1 MRAAIYNRFWHSQ
14 GGGERHSGMLAQVLA
29 ENGWDVDL
37 VGHTDVDRD
46 ELAEHVGIDLS
57 RTHLRIEPDIGDRA
71 VEEISADYELFVN
84 ASYMSRIRS
93 RAARSVYLCYFPT
106 PFDHDLAG
114 WQRGV
119 LRRVGGRMSRIERI
133 FEFGTGWFPPEGGR
147 RRSWAWTSGDAILVL
162 PPGVPHVLSLEL
174 GRPGAPAPVELDFVD
189 QHGSRRAGVIVE
201 PRFSRHLVDLGDG
214 ADGLEIHLQSDTF
227 TPSAADPR
235 SLGVAVSRISVGGH
249 RLSAQERVGYRL
261 PWLLRNP
268 GDLRFLADYRLVLA
282 NSEYTRGWIDR
293 YWHVPSE
300 VLFPPVKTTV
310 LQPAAERTKTIL
322 SIGRFFAPGHGH
334 SKRQLELVQFFGD
347 LVRSGRLRGWKL
359 HVIGGLESSQQA
371 YFRSVQAAAAG
382 LPVTLSPNAPRS
394 VVNSELATASIFWTA
409 TGYGQD
415 EQRTPWTM
423 EHFGITTA
431 EAMAGGC
438 VPVVIDKAGQRE
450 IVRDGV
456 DGFRWATVRELHAKT
471 LLITED
477 EALRRRLSAAAI
489 ARAQSYSEQAFA
501 ARWTDIADRYGL
513 HPSSPARPPT

>member
-1 MRAAIYNRFWHSQ
+1 MRAAVYNRFWHSH

-29 ENGWDVDL
+29 EDGWDVDL

-46 ELAEHVGIDLS
+46 KLAEHLGIDLS
-57 RTHLRIEPDIGDRA
+57 RTRMRIRPDIGDQA
-71 VEEISADYELFVN
+71 VTDLSAEYDLFVN
-84 ASYMSRIRS
+84 ASYMSRVRS
-93 RAARSVYLCYFPT
+93 RAGRSVYLCYFPT
-106 PFDHDLAG
+106 PWDHDLAE
-114 WQRGV
+114 WRRSV
-119 LRRVGGRMSRIERI
+119 LKRVGTRISRPVRI

-162 PPGVPHVLSLEL
+162 PAGVSHTLSLEM
-174 GRPGAPAPVELDFVD
+174 GRPGAPGPVTVELVD
-189 QHGSRRAGVIVE
+189 QHGRPRAAVTVRPQFE
-201 PRFSRHLVDLGDG
+201 RHLVGLGDEQE
-214 ADGLEIHLQSDTF
+214 ALEIHLRSATF
-227 TPSAADPR
+227 TPSQADPR
-235 SLGVAVSRISVGGH
+235 SLGVAVSRISMGGH
-249 RLSAQERVGYRL
+249 RMSAGERISYRL

-268 GDLRFLADYRLVLA
+268 ADRSFLADYPLVLA

-293 YWHVPSE
+293 YWHTDSE
-300 VLFPPVKTTV
+300 VLFPPVKTSA
-310 LQPAAERTKTIL
+310 LQPVTERTKTIL

-334 SKRQLELVQFFGD
+334 SKRQLELVQFFGE
-347 LVRSGRLRGWKL
+347 LVRRGQLPGWKL
-359 HVIGGLESSQQA
+359 HVIGGLESSQQS

-394 VVNSELATASIFWTA
+394 LVNSELASASIFWSA

-456 DGFRWATVRELHAKT
+456 DGFRWATVKELHAKT
-471 LLITED
+471 LLVAED

-489 ARAQSYSEQAFA
+489 SRAESYSERAFA
-501 ARWTDIADRYGL
+501 ARWTEISDSYGL
-513 HPSSPARPPT
+513 HPSSPAQPPT